1 MSRTQLKGLGMH
13 ARWVQQTKPT
23 CGSEGGLVTPL
34 GTWAIASVTTFG
46 VGATQTTLG
55 QEGHS
60 QCHLQLGRQ
69 GKREDE
75 QG

>member
-1 MSRTQLKGLGMH
+1 M
-13 ARWVQQTKPT
+13 
-23 CGSEGGLVTPL
+23 VTLL
-34 GTWAIASVTTFG
+34 GTWAIASMTAFG

-69 GKREDE
+69 GKWRMSKGEEGRDWIKISRSSRP
-75 QG
+75 GFSVPSGS

>member
-1 MSRTQLKGLGMH
+1 MQCTQ
-13 ARWVQQTKPT
+13 RTKPT
-23 CGSEGGLVTPL
+23 CGSEGALVTLP
-34 GTWAIASVTTFG
+34 GTWAIASMTAFG

-69 GKREDE
+69 GKWEDE
-75 QG
+75 QR